1 MNLLK
6 YPFKEVIVLA
16 IVTVGE
22 NEPFEKV
29 LKRFKR
35 IVEKEGIL
43 TEVKRRQFYEKP
55 SEKKKRKERA
65 ARKRIIKAIK
75 KQKNLL

>member
-1 MNLLK
+1 M
-6 YPFKEVIVLA
+6 A
-16 IVTVGE
+16 IVVVGDSE
-22 NEPFEKV
+22 SFEKA

-65 ARKRIIKAIK
+65 ARKRIIKALK
-75 KQKNLL
+75 KQKNLI

>member
-1 MNLLK
+1 M
-6 YPFKEVIVLA
+6 A
-16 IVTVGE
+16 IVEVYE

-55 SEKKKRKERA
+55 SEKRKRKERQ
-65 ARKRIIKAIK
+65 ARKRIIKALK
-75 KQKNLL
+75 KRNLL

>member
-1 MNLLK
+1 MAII
-6 YPFKEVIVLA
+6 EVYD
-16 IVTVGE
+16 

-35 IVEKEGIL
+35 VVEKEGIL

-65 ARKRIIKAIK
+65 ARKRIIKALK
-75 KQKNLL
+75 KRNLL

>member
-1 MNLLK
+1 M
-6 YPFKEVIVLA
+6 A
-16 IVTVGE
+16 IVEVGE
-22 NEPFEKV
+22 NESFEKV
-29 LKRFKR
+29 LKKFKR

-65 ARKRIIKAIK
+65 ARKRMLKALK
-75 KQKNLL
+75 KKNLL